1 MSESNFEFIRIKEE
15 LLHASQFLNEHLHD
29 YESYNPLTFANQ
41 LLTIQ
46 SKFSTLCG
54 LSKVKKRDLNK
65 LKSIANDLILL
76 SSDIQTAKN
85 GVDRAYKIGILAGSS
100 AIYLNEVNSVAHK
113 TA

>member
-29 YESYNPLTFANQ
+29 FENFNLLTFKNQ

-54 LSKVKKRDLNK
+54 LSKVENEDLRK
-65 LKSIANDLILL
+65 LLALSNDLLL
-76 SSDIQTAKN
+76 MSGDIPIAEDEI
-85 GVDRAYKIGILAGSS
+85 DRAYKIGVLSGAS
-100 AIYLNEVNSVAHK
+100 AVYLNEINSVIHSIA
-113 TA
+113 